1 MCSDDIKT
9 LDITQFIRTT
19 LHIICL
25 EVQGGSHRAKWYN
38 MIQKTL
44 KIHL

>member
-25 EVQGGSHRAKWYN
+25 EVQGGTHRAKCHNLVQYDTEN
-38 MIQKTL
+38 T
-44 KIHL
+44 